1 MCEIFRNRFGN
12 PATFKVI
19 SKEEQRKYLR
29 NNFTKVKL
37 NGEKKKFLEI
47 DWPYIYTLNADD
59 AIERIFP
66 PYSVKPKSI
75 DFTGLAD

>member
-1 MCEIFRNRFGN
+1 M
-12 PATFKVI
+12 
-19 SKEEQRKYLR
+19 
-29 NNFTKVKL
+29 KL